1 MFHMRL
7 FSDLEGIE
15 SDREGY
21 VDREQVT
28 VDSYSEGL
36 ESDVIEVSSGAVPSE
51 RRPEPSRRLGDRT
64 ETADGLNNYIRSVGN
79 VPLLSKEQTY
89 ELAKTIEAQE
99 LVFRKELY
107 SMPGTSIELLER
119 WHERR
124 NAGHV
129 TAALSAGYRDGSG
142 RDWGKQIDT
151 KMRKL
156 ERLVADRAVPKASS
170 SRRAVRRV
178 EELDEAILKHLLGAN
193 LSIDVVR
200 AIHRKFT
207 QLLEAPRSRPLA
219 ARKRRL
225 ELNTPAAR
233 AAIARAESA
242 IAVQDEAK
250 QTFVSHN
257 LRLVVKIAMQYRKM
271 GVPFMDLIQ
280 EGNLGLIRAVEK
292 FDYRRGFMFSTYAVW
307 WIRQAIM
314 RVIQNQSRTVRAPS
328 HIWERQVR
336 YRRIEADLR
345 RRYGRDPLRE
355 EMAEAMELPVDEVER
370 VVATMAPIKS
380 THAPIPGT
388 DALTLDDSLSDDS
401 LTDPVDDIDDV
412 QMRREVGRLL
422 GLLSPRERRIVELR
436 FGLKGSF
443 ATLAEIGAEI
453 GISRERVRQ
462 LEGRALMRLREQPG
476 ASDLLRSLDVP
487 QSSQPV

>member
-1 MFHMRL
+1 VDTEQARNDSHN
-7 FSDLEGIE
+7 EGTHRNAKAGGA
-15 SDREGY
+15 SATR
-21 VDREQVT
+21 RR
-28 VDSYSEGL
+28 
-36 ESDVIEVSSGAVPSE
+36 VSS
-51 RRPEPSRRLGDRT
+51 RLGESS
-64 ETADGLNNYIRSVGN
+64 ETTDGLNNYIRSVGN

-89 ELAKTIEAQE
+89 DLAKTIEAQD
-99 LVFRKELY
+99 LAFRKELY
-107 SMPGTSIELLER
+107 SLAGTSIELLER

-124 NAGHV
+124 EAGHV

-156 ERLVADRAVPKASS
+156 EKLVADRDELKTATTKVAS
-170 SRRAVRRV
+170 RKL
-178 EELDEAILKHLLGAN
+178 EEHDKQILKHLLGSN
-193 LSIDVVR
+193 LSIDTMRSV
-200 AIHRKFT
+200 HRKFDG
-207 QLLEAPRSRPLA
+207 LLKATRSRPLA
-219 ARKRRL
+219 VQKRRL
-225 ELNTPAAR
+225 ELNTSTARSVLAR
-233 AAIARAESA
+233 ADQAIEK
-242 IAVQDEAK
+242 QDVAK
-250 QTFVSHN
+250 QTFVSRN

-336 YRRIEADLR
+336 YRRLEADLR
-345 RRYGRDPLRE
+345 RRFGRDPLRE
-355 EMAEAMELPVDEVER
+355 ELAAAMELPVEEVDR

-388 DALTLDDSLSDDS
+388 DALTLDDSLSDDT
-401 LTDPVDDIDDV
+401 LTNPIDEIETV
-412 QMRREVGRLL
+412 QMRTAVGRLL
-422 GLLSPRERRIVELR
+422 GFLPARERRIVELR
-436 FGLKGSF
+436 FGLKGSV
-443 ATLAEIGAEI
+443 ATLAEIGAEM

-462 LEGRALMRLREQPG
+462 LEGRALLTLRDQPG
-476 ASDLLRSLDVP
+476 ATGLLRSMDVP
-487 QSSQPV
+487 QSCS

>member
-1 MFHMRL
+1 M
-7 FSDLEGIE
+7 DQ
-15 SDREGY
+15 
-21 VDREQVT
+21 EQLA
-28 VDSYSEGL
+28 VDSYRQGV
-36 ESDVIEVSSGAVPSE
+36 DQDIIEDSPGAAPSVP
-51 RRPEPSRRLGDRT
+51 RRNTTSRLGDSS
-64 ETADGLNNYIRSVGN
+64 ETTDGLNNYIRSVGN

-89 ELAKTIEAQE
+89 ELARTIEAQD
-99 LVFRKELY
+99 LAFRKELY
-107 SMPGTSIELLER
+107 SLAGTSLELLER

-156 ERLVADRAVPKASS
+156 EKLTAERDALNDSS
-170 SRRAVRRV
+170 TRRASQKI
-178 EELDEAILKHLLGAN
+178 EELNEQILKHLLGAN

-207 QLLEAPRSRPLA
+207 QLLQSARSRPLA
-219 ARKRRL
+219 AQKRRL
-225 ELNTPAAR
+225 DLNTPAAR
-233 AAIARAESA
+233 AALARADNA
-242 IAVQDEAK
+242 IELQDDAK

-345 RRYGRDPLRE
+345 RRFGRDPRRE
-355 EMAEAMELPVDEVER
+355 EMAEAMDLPLDEVER

-401 LTDPVDDIDDV
+401 LTDPVDDIDEV

-422 GLLSPRERRIVELR
+422 GLLPPRERRIVELR
-436 FGLKGSF
+436 FGLKGSS
-443 ATLAEIGAEI
+443 ATLAEIGQEI

-462 LEGRALMRLREQPG
+462 LEGRALLRLRDQPG
-476 ASDLLRSLDVP
+476 ASGLLRSMDVP
-487 QSSQPV
+487 QSSLID